1 MSGRLHFCCKKISNI
16 LRNNLAVQ
24 NPKWPLYKDYY
35 LSYVKELF
43 EGGDS
48 AAIDDVIY
56 LLKEDSRTK
65 NAELANKIEEF
76 KNFTPLTTDEVLSEG
91 YGLYNKD
98 KIRIIKSILS
108 KINEENREKAKAL
121 IDDWSLFRFTH
132 SDIYDLEHC
141 FSTADKFEYLA
152 LNSKEEAAA
161 CFSKQKEVI
170 NLFLVISKNDDEII
184 MEEVGEILQS
194 VFEKQTEDGN
204 LL

>member
-1 MSGRLHFCCKKISNI
+1 M
-16 LRNNLAVQ
+16 
-24 NPKWPLYKDYY
+24 
-35 LSYVKELF
+35 
-43 EGGDS
+43 
-48 AAIDDVIY
+48 
-56 LLKEDSRTK
+56 
-65 NAELANKIEEF
+65 
-76 KNFTPLTTDEVLSEG
+76 

-132 SDIYDLEHC
+132 SDVYDLEHC
-141 FSTADKFEYLA
+141 FSTADKIEYLA
-152 LNSKEEAAA
+152 LNSKEEDAA

-170 NLFLVISKNDDEII
+170 NLFLVISKNADEII

-194 VFEKQTEDGN
+194 VFEKQTEDGD